1 MRLVLI
7 AVLIYPA
14 LAQQIE
20 LPRTTPKLTGK
31 ILVATAKSQD
41 RDLGRSV
48 VLVIHSDVDGIM
60 GLVVNHPVAGT
71 KPPTWFGGPIAL
83 GVRELFWSPA
93 APKDEE
99 HIFADVYLTRNVE
112 DRPGARVYAGYAGWS
127 VPQWQNEIDRGL
139 WRVISADARIVFDP
153 HPETLWRRLS
163 TKPVVR

>member
-20 LPRTTPKLTGK
+20 LPRGLPKLDGK
-31 ILVATAKSQD
+31 ILIATAKSQD

-60 GLVVNHPVAGT
+60 GIVVNHPVAGT
-71 KPPTWFGGPIAL
+71 KPPTWFGGPIPL
-83 GVRELFWSPA
+83 GVRELFRSPA
-93 APKDEE
+93 APRDAE
-99 HIFADVYLTRNVE
+99 HVFADVYLTQNID
-112 DRPGARVYAGYAGWS
+112 DRAGARVYAGYAGWS
-127 VPQWQNEIDRGL
+127 VAQWQNEMDRDL
-139 WRVISADARIVFDP
+139 WRIVPAESQIAFDP

-163 TKPVVR
+163 GSVR